1 MTISAGGPTEAP
13 PATAGF
19 EVTAQQRR
27 YFETF
32 GFIRFDGLFADDV
45 ADITAAFDQVVSE
58 SGPAEDVD
66 DATRLE
72 SDLEGYGAAFE
83 DRARLEIHD
92 DVHFGKRRIIVPFV
106 IGKHERLSALTSD
119 ERFTTVA
126 RALVGPGYEVVGSDG
141 NVFFCDTSWHFD
153 FYGAPID
160 QLYVKFFLYLD
171 PVDADHGALRVIPGT
186 NYWNTPYAEEL
197 RGSLA
202 DWRAIEDTLGVPGD
216 QIPYWPIDSRPGDLL
231 VAYYRTL
238 HATYGGDTGRRLIA
252 INLRGE
258 T

>member
-1 MTISAGGPTEAP
+1 MHPCSPWPLPVPCAAMTISAGGPTEAP

-83 DRARLEIHD
+83 DRAR
-92 DVHFGKRRIIVPFV
+92 
-106 IGKHERLSALTSD
+106 ALY
-119 ERFTTVA
+119 
-126 RALVGPGYEVVGSDG
+126 P
-141 NVFFCDTSWHFD
+141 
-153 FYGAPID
+153 
-160 QLYVKFFLYLD
+160 
-171 PVDADHGALRVIPGT
+171 PV
-186 NYWNTPYAEEL
+186 
-197 RGSLA
+197 
-202 DWRAIEDTLGVPGD
+202 
-216 QIPYWPIDSRPGDLL
+216 
-231 VAYYRTL
+231 
-238 HATYGGDTGRRLIA
+238 
-252 INLRGE
+252 
-258 T
+258 